1 MILYMKKIL
10 IFLDEVRSAIREGTY
25 RQNMKTYF
33 LPRIAKLTV
42 GILTLFSKLPGIS
55 GLLKFQPGKFGFF
68 VRDTYFLTH
77 NAGLMSCCS
86 LALSDITAAGQG
98 VKNIRSNFGMSLY
111 KKLLLRNNWKSYFQT
126 PIQTDLSQLASAER
140 GSYPNDIHDW
150 WGKDYA
156 VIPFKDVLGAVGL
169 YFRLSPKVVKLSDV
183 FVEKYGINLEETIGV
198 HYRGTDK
205 QTEIETPS
213 LTEFISQT
221 RHFMQEMANP
231 KILLLTDEPAV
242 ANGFEAAFPNA
253 VITINE
259 LATPGGSLGAHTRD
273 SKEPEVQGQIFLA
286 ILSLVSKCKKVVT
299 HTGNGALWEVLFR
312 ESTEG
317 LKQIRTQER

>member
-1 MILYMKKIL
+1 MKKIL
-10 IFLDEVRSAIREGTY
+10 IFLDEVRSAIREGTH
-25 RQNMKTYF
+25 RQKMKTYF
-33 LPRIAKLTV
+33 LHRIAKLTV
-42 GILTLFSKLPGIS
+42 SILALISNLPGIS

-68 VRDTYFLTH
+68 VRDTYFLTY
-77 NAGLMSCCS
+77 NAGLLSCS
-86 LALSDITAAGQG
+86 TVTLSDITASGRK
-98 VKNIRSNFGMSLY
+98 VTKIKSNFGMSLY
-111 KKLLLRNNWKSYFQT
+111 KKWLLRNNWKSYFQT
-126 PIQTDLSQLASAER
+126 LLHTNSSQLEFTE
-140 GSYPNDIHDW
+140 GKTYPKDIHDW
-150 WGKDYA
+150 WGKDYSA
-156 VIPFKDVLGAVGL
+156 IPFKDVLATVGL
-169 YFRLSPKVVKLSDV
+169 LFRLSPKVVKLSDG

-213 LTEFISQT
+213 LTEFISQA
-221 RHFMQEMANP
+221 RQFMQEMANP
-231 KILLLTDEPAV
+231 RILLLTDEPDV
-242 ANGFEAAFPNA
+242 VVGFEAAFPNA

-312 ESTEG
+312 GSTDD
-317 LKQIRTQER
+317 LKQVKSHEL

>member
-1 MILYMKKIL
+1 
-10 IFLDEVRSAIREGTY
+10 
-25 RQNMKTYF
+25 
-33 LPRIAKLTV
+33 
-42 GILTLFSKLPGIS
+42 
-55 GLLKFQPGKFGFF
+55 
-68 VRDTYFLTH
+68 
-77 NAGLMSCCS
+77 
-86 LALSDITAAGQG
+86 LSDITASGRT
-98 VKNIRSNFGMSLY
+98 VRKIKSNFGMSLY
-111 KKLLLRNNWKSYFQT
+111 KKWILRNNWESFFQA
-126 PIQTDLSQLASAER
+126 PMQTNSSQLASAESE
-140 GSYPNDIHDW
+140 SYPNDIHDW

-156 VIPFKDVLGAVGL
+156 AIPFKDVLEAVGL
-169 YFRLSPKVVKLSDV
+169 YFRLSPKVMKISDA

-221 RHFMQEMANP
+221 RQFMQEMANP
-231 KILLLTDEPAV
+231 RILLLTDEPDV
-242 ANGFEAAFPNA
+242 IVGFEAAFPNA

-259 LATPGGSLGAHTRD
+259 LAAPGGSIGAHTLD

-312 ESTEG
+312 GSTEG
-317 LKQIRTQER
+317 LKQVRTQEL

>member
-1 MILYMKKIL
+1 MKKIL
-10 IFLDEVRSAIREGTY
+10 IFLDEVRSAFLEGTY

-42 GILTLFSKLPGIS
+42 SMISLISKLPGMS
-55 GLLKFQPGKFGFF
+55 GLLKFQQGKFGFF
-68 VRDTYFLTH
+68 VRDTYFLTY
-77 NAGLMSCCS
+77 NAGLLSCS
-86 LALSDITAAGQG
+86 SVTLSDITASGRT
-98 VKNIRSNFGMSLY
+98 VRKIKSNFGMSLY
-111 KKLLLRNNWKSYFQT
+111 KKWLLRNNWKSFFQI
-126 PIQTDLSQLASAER
+126 PILTNSSQLVSTE
-140 GSYPNDIHDW
+140 SETYPKDIHDW

-156 VIPFKDVLGAVGL
+156 TIPFKAVQESIGL
-169 YFRLSPKVVKLSDV
+169 YFRLSPKVVKLSED

-213 LTEFISQT
+213 LMEFISQT
-221 RHFMQEMANP
+221 RQFMQQMANP

-242 ANGFEAAFPNA
+242 AIGFEAAFPKA

-259 LATPGGSLGAHTRD
+259 LAAPGGSIGAHILD

-312 ESTEG
+312 GSTEG
-317 LKQIRTQER
+317 LKQVRTQEG

>member
-1 MILYMKKIL
+1 MKKIL
-10 IFLDEVRSAIREGTY
+10 IFLDEVRSVIREGTY
-25 RQNMKTYF
+25 RQTMKTYF

-42 GILTLFSKLPGIS
+42 NILSLISKLPGMS
-55 GLLKFQPGKFGFF
+55 GLLKFQQGKFGFF
-68 VRDTYFLTH
+68 VRGTYFLTY
-77 NAGLMSCCS
+77 NAGLLSCS
-86 LALSDITAAGQG
+86 SVTLSDITASGRT
-98 VKNIRSNFGMSLY
+98 VRKIKSNFGMSLY
-111 KKLLLRNNWKSYFQT
+111 KKWLLRNNWKSFFQI
-126 PIQTDLSQLASAER
+126 PILTSSSQLASAVSET
-140 GSYPNDIHDW
+140 YPKDIHDW

-156 VIPFKDVLGAVGL
+156 TVPFKAVQETVGL
-169 YFRLSPKVVKLSDV
+169 YFRLSPKVVKFSDS

-221 RHFMQEMANP
+221 RQFMKEMANP
-231 KILLLTDEPAV
+231 KILLLTDEPDV
-242 ANGFEAAFPNA
+242 IVGFEAAFPKA

-259 LATPGGSLGAHTRD
+259 LAAPGGSIGAHILD

-286 ILSLVSKCKKVVT
+286 ILSLVSKCKRVVT

-312 ESTEG
+312 GSNEG
-317 LKQIRTQER
+317 LKQIRTQEG

>member
-1 MILYMKKIL
+1 MKKIFV
-10 IFLDEVRSAIREGTY
+10 FLDEVRSAIREGTY

-33 LPRIAKLTV
+33 LHRIAKIAANFFSL
-42 GILTLFSKLPGIS
+42 ISKLPGMS
-55 GLLKFQPGKFGFF
+55 GLIKFQRGEFGFF
-68 VRDTYFLTH
+68 VRDTYFLTY
-77 NAGLMSCCS
+77 NAGLLSCS
-86 LALSDITAAGQG
+86 STSLSDITASGRN
-98 VKNIRSNFGMSLY
+98 VTKIKSNFGMSLY
-111 KKLLLRNNWKSYFQT
+111 KKWLLRNNWKSYFQN
-126 PIQTDLSQLASAER
+126 PIPTGSSQLASAES
-140 GSYPNDIHDW
+140 GSYPKDIHDW

-156 VIPFKDVLGAVGL
+156 ALPFKDVLDAVGL
-169 YFRLSPKVVKLSDV
+169 YFRLSLKVVELSDS
-183 FVEKYGINLEETIGV
+183 FVEKYGITLEETIGV

-221 RHFMQEMANP
+221 RLYMQEMANP

-242 ANGFEAAFPNA
+242 INGFEDAFPKA
-253 VITINE
+253 VITITE
-259 LATPGGSLGAHTRD
+259 LATPGGLLGAHILD

-312 ESTEG
+312 GSTEG
-317 LKQIRTQER
+317 LRQVRTQEL

>member
-1 MILYMKKIL
+1 MKKIFV
-10 IFLDEVRSAIREGTY
+10 FLDEVRSAIREGTY

-33 LPRIAKLTV
+33 LHRIAKIAANFFSL
-42 GILTLFSKLPGIS
+42 ISKLPGMS
-55 GLLKFQPGKFGFF
+55 GLIKFQRGEFGFF
-68 VRDTYFLTH
+68 VRDTYFLTY
-77 NAGLMSCCS
+77 NAGLLSCS
-86 LALSDITAAGQG
+86 STSLSDITASGRN
-98 VKNIRSNFGMSLY
+98 VTKIKSNFGMSLY
-111 KKLLLRNNWKSYFQT
+111 KKWLLRNNWKSYFQT
-126 PIQTDLSQLASAER
+126 PIQAASPQLASADSE
-140 GSYPNDIHDW
+140 SYPKDIHDW

-156 VIPFKDVLGAVGL
+156 ALPFKDVLDAVGL
-169 YFRLSPKVVKLSDV
+169 YFRLSPKVVKLSDS
-183 FVEKYGINLEETIGV
+183 FVEKYGITLEETIGV

-221 RHFMQEMANP
+221 RLFMQEMANP

-242 ANGFEAAFPNA
+242 INGFEDAFPKA
-253 VITINE
+253 VITITE
-259 LATPGGSLGAHTRD
+259 LATPGGLLGAHILD

-312 ESTEG
+312 GSTDG
-317 LKQIRTQER
+317 LKQVRS

>member
-1 MILYMKKIL
+1 MKKIL

-42 GILTLFSKLPGIS
+42 SILALISKLPGIS
-55 GLLKFQPGKFGFF
+55 GLLKFQTGKFGFF
-68 VRDTYFLTH
+68 VRDTYFLTY
-77 NAGLMSCCS
+77 NAGLLSCS
-86 LALSDITAAGQG
+86 TVTLSDITASGRK
-98 VKNIRSNFGMSLY
+98 VTKIKSNFGMSLY
-111 KKLLLRNNWKSYFQT
+111 KKWLLKNNWKSFFQT
-126 PIQTDLSQLASAER
+126 PVQTNSSQLASAESE
-140 GSYPNDIHDW
+140 SYPKDIHDW

-156 VIPFKDVLGAVGL
+156 AIPFKDVLEAVGL
-169 YFRLSPKVVKLSDV
+169 YFRLSPKVMKISDA

-221 RHFMQEMANP
+221 RQFMQEMANP
-231 KILLLTDEPAV
+231 KILLLTDEPDVIV
-242 ANGFEAAFPNA
+242 AFEAAFPKA

-259 LATPGGSLGAHTRD
+259 LAAPGGAIGAHTRD
-273 SKEPEVQGQIFLA
+273 SKQPEVQGQIFLA
-286 ILSLVSKCKKVVT
+286 ILFLVSKCKKVVT

-312 ESTEG
+312 GSTEG
-317 LKQIRTQER
+317 LKQVRTQER

>member
-1 MILYMKKIL
+1 MKKIM

-33 LPRIAKLTV
+33 LHRIAKLTV
-42 GILTLFSKLPGIS
+42 SILAMISKLPGIS

-68 VRDTYFLTH
+68 VRDTYFLTY
-77 NAGLMSCCS
+77 NAGLLSCS
-86 LALSDITAAGQG
+86 STTLSDITASGRK
-98 VKNIRSNFGMSLY
+98 VTKIKSNFGMSLY
-111 KKLLLRNNWKSYFQT
+111 KKWLLRNNWKSFFQAPT
-126 PIQTDLSQLASAER
+126 KIHSSQLASTESD
-140 GSYPNDIHDW
+140 SYPNDIHDW
-150 WGKDYA
+150 WGKDYSA
-156 VIPFKDVLGAVGL
+156 IPFKDVLALVSL
-169 YFRLSPKVVKLSDV
+169 YFCLSPKVVKLSDA

-213 LTEFISQT
+213 LTEFISHT
-221 RHFMQEMANP
+221 RQLMQEMANP
-231 KILLLTDEPAV
+231 KILLLTDEPTIV
-242 ANGFEAAFPNA
+242 MGFEAAFPNA

-259 LATPGGSLGAHTRD
+259 LVTPGGSLGAHILD

-286 ILSLVSKCKKVVT
+286 ILSLVSKSNKVVT

-312 ESTEG
+312 GSTDD
-317 LKQIRTQER
+317 LKQVRTQEL

>member
-1 MILYMKKIL
+1 MKKIL
-10 IFLDEVRSAIREGTY
+10 IFLDEVRSAFLEGTY

-42 GILTLFSKLPGIS
+42 RILSLISKLPVMSGI
-55 GLLKFQPGKFGFF
+55 LRFQPGKFGFF
-68 VRDTYFLTH
+68 VRDTYFTTW
-77 NAGLMSCCS
+77 NSGLMSCS
-86 LALSDITAAGQG
+86 TTTLSDITSSGLQ
-98 VKNIRSNFGMSLY
+98 VRKIKSNFGMSLY
-111 KKLLLRNNWKSYFQT
+111 KKWLLKNNWKSYYQT
-126 PIQTDLSQLASAER
+126 PLQTNSSQFAFEKS
-140 GSYPNDIHDW
+140 GGYPNDIHHW
-150 WGKDYA
+150 WGKVYSSIPLMA
-156 VIPFKDVLGAVGL
+156 VKETVDLF
-169 YFRLSPKVVKLSDV
+169 FRLSPEVVKFSDS

-221 RHFMQEMANP
+221 RQFMQEMANP
-231 KILLLTDEPAV
+231 KILLLTDEPDV
-242 ANGFEAAFPNA
+242 ILGFEAAFPNA
-253 VITINE
+253 VITISD
-259 LATPGGSLGAHTRD
+259 LAAPGGSIGAHILD

-312 ESTEG
+312 GSTEG
-317 LKQIRTQER
+317 LKQVRTQEL

>member
-1 MILYMKKIL
+1 MKKIL

-42 GILTLFSKLPGIS
+42 SILSLISRLPGIS
-55 GLLKFQPGKFGFF
+55 GLLKFHQGKFGFF
-68 VRDTYFLTH
+68 VRDTYFLTY
-77 NAGLMSCCS
+77 NAGLLSCS
-86 LALSDITAAGQG
+86 TVTLSDITASGRT
-98 VKNIRSNFGMSLY
+98 VRKIKSYFGMSLY
-111 KKLLLRNNWKSYFQT
+111 KKWLLRNNWKSYFQA
-126 PIQTDLSQLASAER
+126 PIQTHSTQLASAES

-150 WGKDYA
+150 WGKDYEA
-156 VIPFKDVLGAVGL
+156 ISFKGVLENVDL
-169 YFRLSPKVVKLSDV
+169 YFRLSPKVVKWSDG
-183 FVEKYGINLEETIGV
+183 FVEKYGIKLEETIGV
-198 HYRGTDK
+198 HFRGTDK

-213 LTEFISQT
+213 LTEFISHT
-221 RHFMQEMANP
+221 RQFIQEMANP

-242 ANGFEAAFPNA
+242 AIGFEAAFPNS

-259 LATPGGSLGAHTRD
+259 LATPGGSFGAHTLD
-273 SKEPEVQGQIFLA
+273 SIEPEVQGQIFLA

-312 ESTEG
+312 GSAEG
-317 LKQIRTQER
+317 LKQVRTQEL

>member
-1 MILYMKKIL
+1 
-10 IFLDEVRSAIREGTY
+10 
-25 RQNMKTYF
+25 
-33 LPRIAKLTV
+33 
-42 GILTLFSKLPGIS
+42 
-55 GLLKFQPGKFGFF
+55 
-68 VRDTYFLTH
+68 
-77 NAGLMSCCS
+77 
-86 LALSDITAAGQG
+86 LSDITASGRK
-98 VKNIRSNFGMSLY
+98 VTKIKSNFGMSLY
-111 KKLLLRNNWKSYFQT
+111 KKWLLKNNWKSFFQT
-126 PIQTDLSQLASAER
+126 PVQTNSTQLASAESE
-140 GSYPNDIHDW
+140 SYPKDIHDW

-156 VIPFKDVLGAVGL
+156 AIPFKDVLDAVGL
-169 YFRLSPKVVKLSDV
+169 YFRLSPKVMKISDG

-221 RHFMQEMANP
+221 RQFMQEMANP
-231 KILLLTDEPAV
+231 RILLLTDEPDV
-242 ANGFEAAFPNA
+242 IVGFEAAFPNA

-259 LATPGGSLGAHTRD
+259 LAAPGGSLGAHTRD

-312 ESTEG
+312 GSTEG
-317 LKQIRTQER
+317 LKQVRTQER

>member
-1 MILYMKKIL
+1 MKKIL
-10 IFLDEVRSAIREGTY
+10 IFLDEVRSAIREGTH
-25 RQNMKTYF
+25 RQKMKTYF
-33 LPRIAKLTV
+33 LHRIAKLTV
-42 GILTLFSKLPGIS
+42 SILALISNLPGIS

-68 VRDTYFLTH
+68 VRDTYFLTY
-77 NAGLMSCCS
+77 NAGLLSCS
-86 LALSDITAAGQG
+86 TTTLSDITASGRK
-98 VKNIRSNFGMSLY
+98 VTKIKSNFGMSLY
-111 KKLLLRNNWKSYFQT
+111 KKWLLRNNWKSYFQT
-126 PIQTDLSQLASAER
+126 PIQTNSSKLVLTD
-140 GSYPNDIHDW
+140 GKTYPKDIHDW

-156 VIPFKDVLGAVGL
+156 AIPFKDVLDAVGL
-169 YFRLSPKVVKLSDV
+169 YFRLSPKVLKLSDV

-213 LTEFISQT
+213 LTEFISHT
-221 RHFMQEMANP
+221 RQFMQEMANP

-242 ANGFEAAFPNA
+242 VNGFEGAFPKA
-253 VITINE
+253 VITISE

-273 SKEPEVQGQIFLA
+273 SREPEVQGQTFLA

-312 ESTEG
+312 GSTDD
-317 LKQIRTQER
+317 LKQVRNQEL

>member
-1 MILYMKKIL
+1 MKKIFV
-10 IFLDEVRSAIREGTY
+10 FLDEVRSAIREGTY

-33 LPRIAKLTV
+33 LHRIAKIAANFFSL
-42 GILTLFSKLPGIS
+42 ISKLPGMS
-55 GLLKFQPGKFGFF
+55 GLIKFQRGEFGFF
-68 VRDTYFLTH
+68 VRDTYFLTY
-77 NAGLMSCCS
+77 NAGLLSCS
-86 LALSDITAAGQG
+86 STSLSDITASGRN
-98 VKNIRSNFGMSLY
+98 VTKIKSNFGMSLY
-111 KKLLLRNNWKSYFQT
+111 KKWLLRNNWKSYFQT
-126 PIQTDLSQLASAER
+126 PIQAASPQLASAESR
-140 GSYPNDIHDW
+140 SYPKDIHDW

-156 VIPFKDVLGAVGL
+156 ALPFKDVLDAVGL
-169 YFRLSPKVVKLSDV
+169 YFRLSPKVVKLSDS
-183 FVEKYGINLEETIGV
+183 FVEKYGITLEETIGV

-221 RHFMQEMANP
+221 RLFMQEMANP

-242 ANGFEAAFPNA
+242 INGFEDAFPKA
-253 VITINE
+253 VITITE
-259 LATPGGSLGAHTRD
+259 LATPGGLLGAHILD

-312 ESTEG
+312 GSTDG
-317 LKQIRTQER
+317 LKQVRS

>member
-1 MILYMKKIL
+1 MKKIL

-25 RQNMKTYF
+25 RQNMKIYF
-33 LPRIAKLTV
+33 LQKIAKLTV
-42 GILTLFSKLPGIS
+42 GILALISKLPGLS

-68 VRDTYFLTH
+68 VRDTYFLTY
-77 NAGLMSCCS
+77 NAGLMSCS
-86 LALSDITAAGQG
+86 TTALSDITASGRK
-98 VKNIRSNFGMSLY
+98 VTKIKSNFGMSLY
-111 KKLLLRNNWKSYFQT
+111 KKWLLRNNWKSFFQT
-126 PIQTDLSQLASAER
+126 PTQENSPEFVLPEGKT
-140 GSYPNDIHDW
+140 YPKDIHDW
-150 WGKDYA
+150 WGRDYA
-156 VIPFKDVLGAVGL
+156 GVPFKDVLDAVGL
-169 YFRLSPKVVKLSDV
+169 IFRLSPKVVKLSDG

-213 LTEFISQT
+213 LAEFISQT
-221 RHFMQEMANP
+221 RQFMQQMTNP

-242 ANGFEAAFPNA
+242 AIGFEAAFPKA
-253 VITINE
+253 VITITE
-259 LATPGGSLGAHTRD
+259 LATPGGSIGAHILD
-273 SKEPEVQGQIFLA
+273 SKNPEVQGQIFLA

-317 LKQIRTQER
+317 LKQVRT

>member
-1 MILYMKKIL
+1 MKKIL

-42 GILTLFSKLPGIS
+42 SILSLISKLPGMS

-68 VRDTYFLTH
+68 FRDTYFLTY
-77 NAGLMSCCS
+77 NAGLLACS
-86 LALSDITAAGQG
+86 SVTLSDITASGRT
-98 VKNIRSNFGMSLY
+98 VRKIKSNFGMSLY
-111 KKLLLRNNWKSYFQT
+111 KKWLLKNNWKSFFQIPMLT
-126 PIQTDLSQLASAER
+126 NSSQLASTER

-156 VIPFKDVLGAVGL
+156 AIPIKDVKDTVSL
-169 YFRLSPKVVKLSDV
+169 YFRFSPKVVKFSDS

-213 LTEFISQT
+213 LTEFISHT
-221 RHFMQEMANP
+221 RQFMQEMANP

-242 ANGFEAAFPNA
+242 AIGFEAAFPNA

-259 LATPGGSLGAHTRD
+259 LATPGGSFGAHTLD
-273 SKEPEVQGQIFLA
+273 SKEPEVQGQVFLA
-286 ILSLVSKCKKVVT
+286 ILSLVSQCKKVVT

-312 ESTEG
+312 GSTEG
-317 LKQIRTQER
+317 LKQVRTQEL

>member
-1 MILYMKKIL
+1 MKKIL
-10 IFLDEVRSAIREGTY
+10 IFLGEARSAIREGTY

-42 GILTLFSKLPGIS
+42 SILSLISKLPGMS

-68 VRDTYFLTH
+68 VRDTYFLTY
-77 NAGLMSCCS
+77 NAGLLSCS
-86 LALSDITAAGQG
+86 TVTLSDITASGRT
-98 VKNIRSNFGMSLY
+98 VRKIKSNFGMSLY
-111 KKLLLRNNWKSYFQT
+111 KKWLLRNNWKSFFQI
-126 PIQTDLSQLASAER
+126 PIQANSSQLASTDSET
-140 GSYPNDIHDW
+140 YPKDIHDW
-150 WGKDYA
+150 WGKDY
-156 VIPFKDVLGAVGL
+156 VSIPFKAVQEPVGL
-169 YFRLSPKVVKLSDV
+169 YFRLSPKVVKLSDG

-213 LTEFISQT
+213 LMEFISQT
-221 RHFMQEMANP
+221 RQFMQGMAKP
-231 KILLLTDEPAV
+231 KILLLTDEPEV
-242 ANGFEAAFPNA
+242 IVGFEAAFPKA

-259 LATPGGSLGAHTRD
+259 LAAPGGSIGAHILD

-312 ESTEG
+312 GSTEG
-317 LKQIRTQER
+317 LKQIRTQEG

>member
-1 MILYMKKIL
+1 MKKIL
-10 IFLDEVRSAIREGTY
+10 IFLGEARSAIREGTY

-42 GILTLFSKLPGIS
+42 SILSLISKLPGMS

-68 VRDTYFLTH
+68 VRDTYFLTY
-77 NAGLMSCCS
+77 NAGLLSCS
-86 LALSDITAAGQG
+86 TVTLSDITASGRT
-98 VKNIRSNFGMSLY
+98 VRKIKSNFGMSLY
-111 KKLLLRNNWKSYFQT
+111 KKWLLRNNWKSFFQI
-126 PIQTDLSQLASAER
+126 PIQANSSQLASTE
-140 GSYPNDIHDW
+140 SETYPKDIHDW
-150 WGKDYA
+150 WGKDY
-156 VIPFKDVLGAVGL
+156 VSIPFKAVQEPVGL
-169 YFRLSPKVVKLSDV
+169 YFRLSPKVVKLSDG

-213 LTEFISQT
+213 LMEFISQT
-221 RHFMQEMANP
+221 RQFMQGMAKP
-231 KILLLTDEPAV
+231 KILLLTDEPEV
-242 ANGFEAAFPNA
+242 IVGFEAAFPKA

-259 LATPGGSLGAHTRD
+259 LAAPGGSIGAHILD

-312 ESTEG
+312 GSTEG
-317 LKQIRTQER
+317 LKQIRTQEG

>member
-1 MILYMKKIL
+1 MKKIL

-33 LPRIAKLTV
+33 LQRIAKLTV
-42 GILTLFSKLPGIS
+42 GILALISKLPGFS
-55 GLLKFQPGKFGFF
+55 GLFKFQLGKFGFF
-68 VRDTYFLTH
+68 VRDTYFLTY
-77 NAGLMSCCS
+77 NAGLMSCS
-86 LALSDITAAGQG
+86 TTTLSDITASGRK
-98 VKNIRSNFGMSLY
+98 VKKIKSNFGMSLY
-111 KKLLLRNNWKSYFQT
+111 KKWLLRNNWKSFFQT
-126 PIQTDLSQLASAER
+126 PTQADASKFAWPE
-140 GSYPNDIHDW
+140 GKTYPKDIHDW
-150 WGKDYA
+150 WVKDYA
-156 VIPFKDVLGAVGL
+156 DVPFSDLKETIDL
-169 YFRLSPKVVKLSDV
+169 YFRLSPKVVKLSDG
-183 FVEKYGINLEETIGV
+183 FVEKYRINLAETIGV

-221 RHFMQEMANP
+221 RQFMQQMANP

-242 ANGFEAAFPNA
+242 AIGFEAAFPNA
-253 VITINE
+253 VITITE
-259 LATPGGSLGAHTRD
+259 LSTPGGSIGAHILD

-312 ESTEG
+312 GSTDG
-317 LKQIRTQER
+317 LKQVRT

>member
-1 MILYMKKIL
+1 MKKIL

-25 RQNMKTYF
+25 RQNIKIYF

-42 GILTLFSKLPGIS
+42 SILSLFSKLPGIS
-55 GLLKFQPGKFGFF
+55 DLLKYQPGKFGFF
-68 VRDTYFLTH
+68 VRDTYFITH
-77 NAGLMSCCS
+77 NAGLMSCSS
-86 LALSDITAAGQG
+86 LTLSDIMTSGRKVRW
-98 VKNIRSNFGMSLY
+98 VKSNFGMSLY
-111 KKLLLRNNWKSYFQT
+111 KKWLLRNNWKSFFESALET
-126 PIQTDLSQLASAER
+126 HSSQLASAE
-140 GSYPNDIHDW
+140 SETYPKDIHDW

-156 VIPFKDVLGAVGL
+156 TIPFKAVQEPIGL
-169 YFRLSPKVVKLSDV
+169 YFRLSPEVVKFSDS

-221 RHFMQEMANP
+221 SQFMQEMANP
-231 KILLLTDEPAV
+231 KILLLTDEPDV
-242 ANGFEAAFPNA
+242 ILGFEAAFPNA
-253 VITINE
+253 VITISE
-259 LATPGGSLGAHTRD
+259 LAAPGGSIGAHILD

-312 ESTEG
+312 GSTEG
-317 LKQIRTQER
+317 LKQVRTQEL